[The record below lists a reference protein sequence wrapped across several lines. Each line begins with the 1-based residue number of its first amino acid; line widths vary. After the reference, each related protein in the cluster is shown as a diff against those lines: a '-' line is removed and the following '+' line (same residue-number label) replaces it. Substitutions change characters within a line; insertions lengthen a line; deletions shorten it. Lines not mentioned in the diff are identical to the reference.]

1 MMPWRSPLRTSLLV
15 AAVLLLCFLVF
26 PELKA

>member
-1 MMPWRSPLRTSLLV
+1 MVPWRPPLRAPLLV
-15 AAVLLLCFLVF
+15 VAVLLLCFLVF

>member
-1 MMPWRSPLRTSLLV
+1 MMPWRLPLRTTLLV
-15 AAVLLLCFLVF
+15 APVLLLCFLVF